1 MLRIAGQT
9 ARQIGLKFY
18 MDTKGWPRSVMAMQN
33 SNFFF
38 QLKKKIL
45 TGNAGLFTVVNKT
58 ATLQVNKSQ
67 LKLRPNIMNYI
78 YSF

>member
-1 MLRIAGQT
+1 MLPIAGQT

-38 QLKKKIL
+38 QLKKK
-45 TGNAGLFTVVNKT
+45 F
-58 ATLQVNKSQ
+58 
-67 LKLRPNIMNYI
+67 
-78 YSF
+78 